1 MNWLKNLG
9 LTIFVM
15 ANGSLLLRLAILVL
29 LFFGIEII
37 YGKWQ
42 DPQLNFGEEP
52 RRFILYIYTLVQ
64 ILIVIRFIYEFRNFI
79 WGEKAAKVVEAKK
92 SFQNMPSNYKDI
104 LNVKKYPKLK

>member
-1 MNWLKNLG
+1 
-9 LTIFVM
+9 M

-92 SFQNMPSNYKDI
+92 SLSNLLAKLYLK
-104 LNVKKYPKLK
+104 LNVVGTQSKKRLSQYFTRCKN